1 MSAYQKASHID
12 FLPSVM
18 CLLKSITLYA
28 QIHQFCD
35 NQSQILLLRLVI
47 FSRKSPKKM
56 LDLLKDI
63 HNSPLFLG
71 SMFFQVWKTYA
82 GQRWRRMTKQT
93 YNQDWIR
100 RHGCKSYCFF
110 EWLSPKL
117 KKLWKEFFED
127 PETFLWKIFLSL
139 KEDYIGMFIS

>member
-63 HNSPLFLG
+63 HNSPSSLVQCFSKSGKPMLDRG
-71 SMFFQVWKTYA
+71 GEEWPSKLT
-82 GQRWRRMTKQT
+82 TK
-93 YNQDWIR
+93 I
-100 RHGCKSYCFF
+100 
-110 EWLSPKL
+110 E
-117 KKLWKEFFED
+117 
-127 PETFLWKIFLSL
+127 
-139 KEDYIGMFIS
+139 